1 MLLVGKWNLGEG
13 ECSLS
18 VVHGDYRGNP
28 KIRTPGPWTLPP
40 PLRTGPRTPLKRRNN
55 RFDIPFV
62 FCFGVANV

>member
-28 KIRTPGPWTLPP
+28 KTRTPGPWTLPP
-40 PLRTGPRTPLKRRNN
+40 PPPYGLVHGPP
-55 RFDIPFV
+55 
-62 FCFGVANV
+62 